1 MDNFKENTLKSHVQL
16 CELRYK
22 ALETRLD
29 NVEAKLIKLEADVSG
44 LKTSTQ
50 QGFSEIKLLLEQ
62 RNTSKQTQIL
72 ASAATIIV
80 ALIGFLGYILVRS

>member
-1 MDNFKENTLKSHVQL
+1 MSQEETDLATHVSL
-16 CELRYK
+16 CDLRYK
-22 ALETRLD
+22 QLESRL
-29 NVEAKLIKLEADVSG
+29 NGVESRLSKIEADMSA
-44 LKTSTQ
+44 LKASNQ

-80 ALIGFLGYILVRS
+80 ALISLLGYILVRS

>member
-1 MDNFKENTLKSHVQL
+1 MTQEETDLSTHVSL
-16 CELRYK
+16 CHLRYQQ
-22 ALETRLD
+22 LEHRLNGVETRL
-29 NVEAKLIKLEADVSG
+29 VKIEADMSA
-44 LKTSTQ
+44 LKASTQ

-80 ALIGFLGYILVRS
+80 ALIGLLGYILVRT